1 MPNKHHWMALAAV
14 LAMANAHAADE
25 SLSSINIG
33 ELGRVQSQTILYKA
47 KAERAEAQQKAEGS
61 FPDSLLPAAGIPSG
75 QTFTP
80 PIEST
85 HQESGLPVVKAI
97 TGSSQRLRAT
107 LLYSGGAEFDIAIG
121 SKLPDGFSVH
131 QLTLDGVVLSR
142 GGKLYPLGF
151 ANRISSAGTTTGIRT
166 GAQPF
171 NLPGQLPG
179 Q

>member
-1 MPNKHHWMALAAV
+1 MPNKHRWMALAAV
-14 LAMANAHAADE
+14 LALANAHAADE

-47 KAERAEAQQKAEGS
+47 MAERREAQQKAQGD
-61 FPDSLLPAAGIPSG
+61 FPDSLLPAAVVPSG

-80 PIEST
+80 PVEASP
-85 HQESGLPVVKAI
+85 QESGLPVVKAI

-107 LLYSGGAEFDIAIG
+107 LLYSGGAEFDTAIG
-121 SKLPDGFSVH
+121 SKLPGGFSVH

-142 GGKLYPLGF
+142 GGQLYPLGF
-151 ANRISSAGTTTGIRT
+151 SNRISGAGSTTGIRT
-166 GAQPF
+166 AAQPY
-171 NLPGQLPG
+171 NLPGQVPG

>member
-1 MPNKHHWMALAAV
+1 MPNKRNWMALAAA

-47 KAERAEAQQKAEGS
+47 MAERREAQQKAEVNIS
-61 FPDSLLPAAGIPSG
+61 DSLPPAVEMPGG
-75 QTFTP
+75 QTPTP
-80 PIEST
+80 PVETSS
-85 HQESGLPVVKAI
+85 QESSLPVVKAI

-107 LLYSGGAEFDIAIG
+107 LLYSGGAEFDTTIG
-121 SKLPDGFSVH
+121 SKLPGGFSVH

-142 GGKLYPLGF
+142 RGQLYPLGF
-151 ANRISSAGTTTGIRT
+151 SNRISSAGSTTGIRT
-166 GAQPF
+166 AAQPF
-171 NLPGQLPG
+171 NLPGQVPG